1 MAKIAILGFGTVGS
15 GVAEVLDKNQ
25 DAIRRRTG
33 EPVEV
38 KYILDTRDFP
48 DSPYGN
54 LVTHDFSQIENDP
67 EVRVVA
73 ECIGGCGAAL
83 DFTRR
88 ALLAGKHVVTS
99 NKALVAA
106 HGLELLS
113 LARAQNRNYLFEA
126 SVGGG
131 IPVLRPLTF
140 CLCGNE
146 IEEVCGI
153 LNGTTNFILT
163 KMIGEGRA
171 FFDVLAEAQRRGYA
185 EADPTADVDGIDACR
200 KICILAALAFGK
212 QVPPAQ
218 VYTQGIR
225 GILPEDVAGAAALG
239 RQIRL
244 LGRALRLPGGKLAL
258 YVSPHLVAA
267 SSPLSHVEDVFNAV
281 LVRGNAVGDVMF
293 YGQGAGK
300 MPTASAVAGDVADCL
315 LHDENRR
322 EIDWAAAQPGD
333 VADFSTL
340 PLRWFI
346 RANKAV
352 PSSEPVSGLSGA
364 YITRPLSLARLDAL
378 RRSGLE
384 IASAI
389 PLFG

>member
-1 MAKIAILGFGTVGS
+1 MAKVAILGFGTVGS

-25 DAIRRRTG
+25 EALRRRTG

-48 DSPYGN
+48 DSPYGA
-54 LVTHDFSQIENDP
+54 LVTHDFTQIERDP

-83 DFTRR
+83 DFTKR

-106 HGLELLS
+106 HGQELLS
-113 LARAQNRNYLFEA
+113 LARIQNRNYLFEA

-163 KMIGEGRA
+163 KMIGEGRT
-171 FFDVLAEAQRRGYA
+171 FFDALADAQRRGYA

-212 QVPPAQ
+212 QIPPAQ

-225 GILPEDVAGAAALG
+225 GISREDVAGAAALG
-239 RQIRL
+239 RRIRL
-244 LGRALRLPGGKLAL
+244 LGRALRLPGGQLAL
-258 YVSPHLVAA
+258 YVSPHMVAA
-267 SSPLSHVEDVFNAV
+267 SSPLAFVEDVFNAV

-315 LHDENRR
+315 LHDETRR

-346 RANKAV
+346 RADKAV
-352 PSSEPVSGLSGA
+352 PNSEPVAGQPGS
-364 YITRPLSLARLDAL
+364 YVTRPLSLARLDAL
-378 RRSGLE
+378 RRGGLE
-384 IASAI
+384 IESAI

>member
-48 DSPYGN
+48 DSPYRN
-54 LVTHDFSQIENDP
+54 LVTHDFPQIENDP

-171 FFDVLAEAQRRGYA
+171 FFDVLAKAQRRGYA